1 MKSTKYAVVL
11 GLAASLL
18 LTGCLPSGATEES
31 QQPTNEP
38 AAGHGAVEGAR
49 EVAEAPLHL
58 ATIGKRGSAGMFDLL
73 NETESSLDSLE
84 EVSALQTD
92 GRYLFA
98 STAEGLTILDSGV
111 WSWNHTDHFH
121 FYRGTARKIGI
132 LDNAPKAVVTGGPLS
147 TAGSTGVYV
156 PATGEGILLDNARLA
171 NGEISQRFTTHHAP
185 HRGLLAPLGDGAIS
199 SQPGQKP
206 ADMRV
211 QYLDATGEP
220 VAGASAQ
227 CAEPAGATA
236 TVAGLVIACAQ
247 GFLVATETAND
258 SAKFDLVPYPA
269 GTKAGDRA
277 ESLEHRKARPAVAGV
292 AGDHGAWVLNTRSLQ
307 LQRVLSGHKLLRVSA
322 VGDSPGHIVALDDRG
337 RVLVY
342 STTSGQ
348 SVGITKE
355 LLPDTVKDPDAL
367 RGVSLTTDA
376 QRAYVNAPSEKK
388 IYEIDFA
395 DSARISRTLVPETSP
410 HWMTQVGN

>member
-1 MKSTKYAVVL
+1 MKSKKCTVVL

-18 LTGCLPSGATEES
+18 LTGCLSSGAPEETQTTS
-31 QQPTNEP
+31 NEP
-38 AAGHGAVEGAR
+38 PAGHGAVAGAR
-49 EVAEAPLHL
+49 EVPEAPLHL
-58 ATIGKRGSAGMFDLL
+58 ATIDEHGSTGMFDLL
-73 NETESSLDSLE
+73 DETESRLDSLDK
-84 EVSALQTD
+84 VSALHSD
-92 GRYLFA
+92 GRYLFV
-98 STAEGLTILDSGV
+98 STGEGLAILDSGV

-121 FYRGTARKIGI
+121 FYRGTERKIGT
-132 LDNAPKAVVTGGPLS
+132 LDIAPKAVVIGGPLS

-171 NGEISQRFTTHHAP
+171 DGEISKRFTTHHDP

-199 SQPGQKP
+199 SWPGKKP

-227 CAEPAGATA
+227 CTEPAGATS
-236 TVAGLVIACAQ
+236 TVAGLVIACDQ
-247 GFLVATETAND
+247 GFLVATETPND
-258 SAKFDLVPYPA
+258 SAEFELVPYPA

-277 ESLEHRKARPAVAGV
+277 ESLEHRKARPAVAGL

-307 LQRVLSGHKLLRVSA
+307 LQRILSEYKLLRVSA

-348 SVGITKE
+348 RVGITKE
-355 LLPDTVKDPDAL
+355 LLAHTVKDPDAL
-367 RGVSLTTDA
+367 RGVNLSIDA

-388 IYEIDFA
+388 VYEIDFT
-395 DSARISRTLVPETSP
+395 DSARISRTLTPATSP